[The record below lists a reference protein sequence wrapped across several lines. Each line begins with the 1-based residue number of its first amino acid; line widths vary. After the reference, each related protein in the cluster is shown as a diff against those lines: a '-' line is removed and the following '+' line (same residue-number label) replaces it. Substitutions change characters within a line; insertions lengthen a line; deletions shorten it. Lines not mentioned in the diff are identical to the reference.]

1 MENPSSRK
9 IDLNDQRSQR
19 HLQGLRK
26 PSLQTQILYLEH
38 QIAQMKCQLH
48 QQKKPNPLL
57 SYQVPKILFVLMS
70 LSLCCLNVANN
81 LSDYLSF
88 DTITNLKSQTHDEM
102 TFPSVVFCGWYS
114 EFPVDKAIVYCKF
127 MQRDCQ
133 LSGGF

>member
-81 LSDYLSF
+81 LSEYLSF
-88 DTITNLKSQTHDEM
+88 DTITNLKSQTQDEM
-102 TFPSVVFCGWYS
+102 TFPAVVFCGWYY